1 MPVGFIYAVLA
12 ISIVAI
18 AVVVMYPSITIAR
31 GGKIL
36 AFLALFILPILS
48 GGLGY
53 EQHMDRSKQTTFCLS
68 CHVMEPY
75 GRSLHV
81 DDPTWIPAGHYQ
93 NNRVPRD
100 EACYT
105 CHEDYVMY
113 GTIKA
118 KWRGLHHIYVQYL
131 GNPKPPLHLY
141 NPYNNRECLHCH
153 QGSRSF
159 EEGATH
165 NADPSIMA
173 DIKSNKMS
181 CLTSGCHDQ
190 IHNVAKL
197 DQVKYWGTTE
207 PGGK

>member
-1 MPVGFIYAVLA
+1 LPVGFIYAVL
-12 ISIVAI
+12 IITIVVI
-18 AVVVMYPSITIAR
+18 AVVVISPSVTVSR

-36 AFLALFILPILS
+36 AFLALFVLPILC

-53 EQHMDRSKQTTFCLS
+53 EQQMERSKQTTFCLS
-68 CHVMEPY
+68 CHLMEPY

-81 DDPTWIPAGHYQ
+81 DDPTWLPAAHYE

-105 CHEDYVMY
+105 CHTDYVMY

-131 GNPKPPLHLY
+131 GKPTPPLHLY
-141 NPYNNRECLHCH
+141 HPFNNRECLHCH
-153 QGSRSF
+153 LGSRSF
-159 EEGATH
+159 EDGATH
-165 NADPSIMA
+165 NADPQIMA

-190 IHNVAKL
+190 IHNTTKL
-197 DQVKYWGTTE
+197 SEVKYWE
-207 PGGK
+207 AK